1 MEEFRFVPD
10 DMDISTDIQVGFY
23 YQVVTNLKLA
33 PARGRCWP
41 WAQVGERGAPEAART
56 WRALVSPVLMRA
68 DGLLLGSLLGHWMSG
83 QASDV
88 GWSPGL

>member
-33 PARGRCWP
+33 YVLTLMPLINFFSPLTISTFTGDKKPQQYYIFVFLNIQGRDK
-41 WAQVGERGAPEAART
+41 VG
-56 WRALVSPVLMRA
+56 
-68 DGLLLGSLLGHWMSG
+68 
-83 QASDV
+83 
-88 GWSPGL
+88 